1 MPCRAV
7 DGSCIWLK
15 PEHKDHV
22 CSCDFVHHR
31 TDDGRV
37 SRKPNILDE
46 FSRECLAICVKRKLS
61 STDVVDALTNLF
73 ILRGVPAFI
82 RSDDGLELI
91 AEIVR
96 NWIAALGANT
106 AYTEPGS
113 PWENGNCESFNAR
126 LRYEP
131 LNREVFYTLKEAQI
145 IIETSRKN

>member
-1 MPCRAV
+1 M
-7 DGSCIWLK
+7 
-15 PEHKDHV
+15 
-22 CSCDFVHHR
+22 
-31 TDDGRV
+31 
-37 SRKPNILDE
+37 
-46 FSRECLAICVKRKLS
+46 KRKLS

-131 LNREVFYTLKEAQI
+131 LNGEVFYTLKEAQI
-145 IIETSRKN
+145 IIEKWSKNYNTKRPNSALGYRPTAPESIIAMEL